1 MHLFYNLIREL
12 IEVFKMNKAATIN
25 ARIEPNLKLQ
35 AEAIL
40 HKVGLSTAEAIR
52 LFYSQVCLQNGLP
65 FDVKIPNKQTYDAI
79 AELEAGKGKRYKTMK
94 DVWDSID
101 NA

>member
-1 MHLFYNLIREL
+1 MESLGITN
-12 IEVFKMNKAATIN
+12 MNKAATVN
-25 ARIEPNLKLQ
+25 ARIEPALKIK
-35 AEAIL
+35 AEEIL
-40 HKVGLSTAEAIR
+40 SKVGLSAAEAIR

-65 FDVKIPNKQTYDAI
+65 FDVKIPNKKTLDAI
-79 AELEAGKGKRYKTMK
+79 EELESGKGERFKIMK

>member
-1 MHLFYNLIREL
+1 MS
-12 IEVFKMNKAATIN
+12 KAATIN
-25 ARIEPNLKLQ
+25 ARIEPALKMQ

-65 FDVKIPNKQTYDAI
+65 FEVKMPNKETRDAM
-79 AELEAGKGKRYKTMK
+79 AELESGKGERFKTMK
-94 DVWDSID
+94 DVWDSVD